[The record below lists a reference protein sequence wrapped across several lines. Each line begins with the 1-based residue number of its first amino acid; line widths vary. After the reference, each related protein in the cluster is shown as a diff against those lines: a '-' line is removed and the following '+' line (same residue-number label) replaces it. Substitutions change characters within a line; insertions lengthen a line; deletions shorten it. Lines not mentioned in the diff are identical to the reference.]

1 MRAATVSMR
10 MVWATL
16 CVVAVTALQGCAH
29 PISLN
34 PDLSAV
40 KAGSV
45 AKIDRKVGFYISDED
60 RKREVTTA
68 GGGGDKVSYFPY
80 RDMEAGL
87 YVALSESFA
96 SVTRVN
102 GPADPRVRAE
112 GLTYVISPTI
122 TTQSSSPSPLTWPP
136 TVFTVEL
143 TCRVTDADGSPVS
156 EVKATGTGNAEFSEF
171 KSNHSLSAKRAVE
184 DALGKLKVALA
195 ASPLAAR

>member
-1 MRAATVSMR
+1 MRAATIFTR
-10 MVWATL
+10 MTWATL
-16 CVVAVTALQGCAH
+16 FVLTLTVLQGCAH

-34 PDLSAV
+34 PDLAAV
-40 KAGSV
+40 KAV
-45 AKIDRKVGFYISDED
+45 NVKKIDRKVGFYIGDED
-60 RKREVTTA
+60 RKREVTTP

-87 YVALSESFA
+87 YVALSETFTT
-96 SVTRVN
+96 VTRVN
-102 GPADPRVRAE
+102 GPADTRIRAE
-112 GLTYVISPTI
+112 GLNYVITPVI

-143 TCRVTDADGSPVS
+143 TCRVTDAEGKPVS

-184 DALGKLKVALA
+184 DALNKLKVALG
-195 ASPLAAR
+195 ASSLATR